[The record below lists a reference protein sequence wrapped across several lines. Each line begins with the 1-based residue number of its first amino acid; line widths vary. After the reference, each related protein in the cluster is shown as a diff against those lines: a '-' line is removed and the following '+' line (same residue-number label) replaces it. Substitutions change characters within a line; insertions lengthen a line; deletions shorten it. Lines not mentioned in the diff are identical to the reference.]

1 MRYSIGAAAGREPG
15 GFRRGFPGGQTIP
28 DATGG
33 ATSGTQHLLDLL
45 TELLGSTFRQIL
57 WRRAVELELTY
68 SQSQVLFYVEQSPG
82 CRMGDV
88 AKAFGVTLAAV
99 TQVVDRLEQKKF
111 VTRADDPTDRRAH
124 KLALTRDGKELVAE
138 LRTLQREGVERVLA
152 RMSARDRT
160 RLIQGLEALVEAAR
174 KVVEPEGPARPS
186 RRNSTAR
193 GHIQ

>member
-1 MRYSIGAAAGREPG
+1 
-15 GFRRGFPGGQTIP
+15 
-28 DATGG
+28 
-33 ATSGTQHLLDLL
+33 
-45 TELLGSTFRQIL
+45 
-57 WRRAVELELTY
+57 
-68 SQSQVLFYVEQSPG
+68 
-82 CRMGDV
+82 MGDV

-124 KLALTRDGKELVAE
+124 KLAPTRDGKELVAE
-138 LRTLQREGVERVLA
+138 LRTLQREGVERVLV

-160 RLIQGLEALVEAAR
+160 RLIQGLEALVAAAR

-193 GHIQ
+193 GHVQ